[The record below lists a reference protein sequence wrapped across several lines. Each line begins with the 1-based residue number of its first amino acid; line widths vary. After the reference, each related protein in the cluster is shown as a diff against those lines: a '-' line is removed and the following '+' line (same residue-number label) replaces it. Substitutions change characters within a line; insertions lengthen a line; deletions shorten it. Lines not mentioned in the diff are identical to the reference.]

1 MLDKDKSCKNALS
14 RVISYVVAEGQTPPS
29 TDTGGYCKARKR
41 LPERLLLRFVKK
53 TGQQSHAQSEPE
65 FLWCGRRVA
74 VFDGSS
80 LTMADTEK
88 NQAKYPQPKSQAKGC
103 GFPAGRIVLGFS
115 LSTGA
120 VLDAVISSLSVG
132 EVNLF
137 RQLYPNLH
145 AGDVALGDRIFGS
158 YADIWGLRD
167 CGVDSAFRMHGARKT
182 DFRKGKRLARWD
194 HIVEWKKPKQ
204 CPKGLCAKLF
214 DQLPPRIL
222 LREVRFHIPIKG
234 FRTENVTLVT
244 TLLDPK
250 VYTRIDLAQ
259 LYRLRWQAEIDIKHL
274 KTTMAMEHLPSK
286 TPQMVRKD
294 FYVHLLAY
302 NLIRTVQLEASRQH
316 CVDPLSL
323 SFCATIQH
331 FSTFTCLLAHATEE
345 QRAYEYTQLI
355 FLVSTEKLPFRP
367 NRVEPRVIKRRPK
380 KYPRLSMPREQ
391 LKRKCQ
397 HRKIDAKARK
407 SIPAY

>member
-1 MLDKDKSCKNALS
+1 
-14 RVISYVVAEGQTPPS
+14 
-29 TDTGGYCKARKR
+29 
-41 LPERLLLRFVKK
+41 
-53 TGQQSHAQSEPE
+53 
-65 FLWCGRRVA
+65 
-74 VFDGSS
+74 
-80 LTMADTEK
+80 
-88 NQAKYPQPKSQAKGC
+88 
-103 GFPAGRIVLGFS
+103 
-115 LSTGA
+115 
-120 VLDAVISSLSVG
+120 
-132 EVNLF
+132 
-137 RQLYPNLH
+137 
-145 AGDVALGDRIFGS
+145 
-158 YADIWGLRD
+158 
-167 CGVDSAFRMHGARKT
+167 
-182 DFRKGKRLARWD
+182 
-194 HIVEWKKPKQ
+194 
-204 CPKGLCAKLF
+204 
-214 DQLPPRIL
+214 
-222 LREVRFHIPIKG
+222 
-234 FRTENVTLVT
+234 
-244 TLLDPK
+244 
-250 VYTRIDLAQ
+250 
-259 LYRLRWQAEIDIKHL
+259 
-274 KTTMAMEHLPSK
+274 MEHLPSK